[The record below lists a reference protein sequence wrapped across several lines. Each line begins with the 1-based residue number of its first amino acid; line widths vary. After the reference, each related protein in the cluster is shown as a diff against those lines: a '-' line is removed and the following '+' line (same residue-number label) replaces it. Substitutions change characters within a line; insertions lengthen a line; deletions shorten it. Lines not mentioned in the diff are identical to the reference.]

1 MDYVL
6 ITLGM
11 VAFIVAV
18 LVLLARSYPGS
29 GADLVDWK
37 PTRDY
42 ETEAQL
48 EIDDVSQMLA
58 AQNEY
63 RRRRGASEIT
73 ELDAERMAAEDN
85 RIRRGSRAID
95 AEAVT
100 DIERDLA
107 ERGSDPDADEPRED
121 A

>member
-42 ETEAQL
+42 ETEVEL
-48 EIDDVSQMLA
+48 EQDDVQQMID
-58 AQNEY
+58 AQNEM
-63 RRRRGASEIT
+63 RRKRGKKAISLE
-73 ELDAERMAAEDN
+73 DVHKQAEEDERLRM
-85 RIRRGSRAID
+85 RGK
-95 AEAVT
+95 
-100 DIERDLA
+100 
-107 ERGSDPDADEPRED
+107 GPFGGQGG
-121 A
+121 